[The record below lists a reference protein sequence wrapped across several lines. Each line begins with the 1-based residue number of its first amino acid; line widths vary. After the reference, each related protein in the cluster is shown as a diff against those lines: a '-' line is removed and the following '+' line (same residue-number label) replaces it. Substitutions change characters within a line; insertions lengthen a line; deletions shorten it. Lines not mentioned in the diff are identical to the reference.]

1 MLLLVHVIMVL
12 HLQWTTIFL
21 QTAVYRQVHKEQDPS
36 AEQCLAHKHVAQ
48 VFIIKP
54 LLENMHV
61 SHTTLQTQQAQI
73 ILHATPLEIAMRD
86 ITQTDQEML
95 VMHNKLTPPI
105 LKDII
110 NYD

>member
-1 MLLLVHVIMVL
+1 MLLLVHVIITL
-12 HLQWTTIFL
+12 HLQWTTIIL
-21 QTAVYRQVHKEQDPS
+21 EIAVCRQVHKEQDPS
-36 AEQCLAHKHVAQ
+36 AEQCLDQEHVAQ

-54 LLENMHV
+54 LLENMHA
-61 SHTTLQTQQAQI
+61 SHMTLQTQQALI
-73 ILHATPLEIAMRD
+73 ILHATPLETVMLG

-95 VMHNKLTPPI
+95 VMHNMLTPPI